1 MTGADHQPRT
11 RVITED
17 GELHEGALGGD
28 EQVALWAR
36 ALHRRGDGLVELVA
50 ARRRAD
56 GKLSMPSRAAPGHFP
71 PAGDLQALVALTR
84 RHRQSGEEVF
94 CTPLT
99 RRERRSGRAGDTQPA
114 RVCWVDIDDP
124 SALDALRGFGRRPH
138 LVVYSGSGGAHAYW
152 RLARITDPEEIEAA
166 NRTLAH
172 ALGGDQASTDRAR
185 IMRLPGTI
193 NGKAGREARIAHLD
207 LAAHGHE
214 LSELVDGLCDP
225 EPPKPPPSDEQVRRQ
240 AWYLARDDATR
251 IPPPAYF
258 QVLAGREA
266 PARGGYVR
274 CPLHAE
280 RVPSCMVYASP
291 ERGWRC
297 FGGCDAGGSIY
308 DLASLLDGGPWG
320 RALRGEQFLE
330 VKRRVHER
338 FGLEAVCSA

>member
-1 MTGADHQPRT
+1 MTAAKQRGAH
-11 RVITED
+11 VVYAD
-17 GELHEGALGGD
+17 GRSGRERLSADLEAM
-28 EQVALWAR
+28 LWAR
-36 ALHRRGDGLVELVA
+36 CVHIGASGLIEVAA
-50 ARRRAD
+50 ARREAD
-56 GKLSMPSRAAPGHFP
+56 GSLRMHKRSDSARFP
-71 PAGDLQALVALTR
+71 RAGDGRALVRLVRT
-84 RHRQSGEEVF
+84 HRAQHEEVF

-99 RRERRSGRAGDTQPA
+99 RRRPEPGLGGEVLAGRVA
-114 RVCWVDIDDP
+114 WVDLDEP
-124 SALDALRGFGRRPH
+124 EALERLRQFPHRPE

-152 RLARITDPEEIEAA
+152 RLARVTDPEEIEAA

-274 CPLHAE
+274 CPLHEE